1 MTGIYAT
8 YYAKPPLTVR
18 SAWRR
23 GGGGTEQ
30 SCERARRITKV
41 GRYHACT
48 FRIVEAAAA
57 AANAATETSEVEV
70 E

>member
-18 SAWRR
+18 SAWRM
-23 GGGGTEQ
+23 GGGTEQ
-30 SCERARRITKV
+30 SCERARRITEV
-41 GRYHACT
+41 ARYHACT

-57 AANAATETSEVEV
+57 AANATTETSEVEV